1 MPNRDSYHDLPPR
14 RGEHVIEFESE
25 DIHDFNMVALQM
37 PGGHA
42 HHHHDHGHGAGP
54 FEWAGIFS
62 MSDSTTHGRCRKL
75 TEHTPTLLCA

>member
-1 MPNRDSYHDLPPR
+1 MIFHLEE
-14 RGEHVIEFESE
+14 GEHVIEFESE

-62 MSDSTTHGRCRKL
+62 MSDST
-75 TEHTPTLLCA
+75 HTWSMQKVDGVYI